1 MWTDEQLNAAKYVSY
16 SDYENKQELGVGTIE
31 ILTGANQGVYFMRPA
46 PPFGSLGNENNS
58 CEGIKFGATV
68 PAANFSVGYMPR
80 GLPVPDRAPAD
91 QYVIH
96 DYGKP
101 QL

>member
-1 MWTDEQLNAAKYVSY
+1 MWTDEQLDRAQYVEFR
-16 SDYENKQELGVGTIE
+16 DPETKQEFGVGTIE
-31 ILTGANQGVYFMRPA
+31 ILTGANQGVYFMKPT
-46 PPFGSLGNENNS
+46 PPFGSLSNDSSTANGM
-58 CEGIKFGATV
+58 KLGASV
-68 PAANFSVGYMPR
+68 PGAQVTILHTPR

-101 QL
+101 HL